1 MLGVSDMGESLR
13 FWTEKVG
20 LAVISRHGPL
30 VFLDGGT
37 LQLALHQ
44 VDGQVSDESLTE
56 IVFEVDDVVI
66 RHAELVGLGVP
77 FEVELR
83 PVTTVGQRSLLAPHF
98 RDPDGHVV
106 SLTGWVETS

>member
-1 MLGVSDMGESLR
+1 MDESLR
-13 FWTEKVG
+13 LWTEKVG
-20 LAVISRHGPL
+20 LAVISRDGPL
-30 VFLDGGT
+30 VFLDGGRV
-37 LQLALHQ
+37 QLVLHQ
-44 VDGQVSDESLTE
+44 VDGQISDESLTE

-83 PVTTVGQRSLLAPHF
+83 PVTTDGQRSLLAAHF